1 MKEGYSLE
9 ELRRIL
15 EVYPSNEVFEYF
27 YNALLSE
34 MITDIQIFFNDDNL
48 TIGDLSEGEKKLL
61 LLKAAFEFVAQEDS
75 LFMLDEPDSH
85 IHLDNKKHIIDIL
98 EQYKDNRQFIV
109 MTHSPTLTKC
119 IKDLDNDN
127 ENRVYV
133 LDNGKNIST
142 SKTKQIEHLVGDFWN
157 SQEQTVFL
165 SSHKNMVLLVE
176 GKHDKEHII
185 NAWKHYKNDY
195 PTLDFDVFSM
205 DCAENISQLLTGLR
219 TSEFQDRKKYVGIFD
234 NDEAGINACNHT
246 QVKYLKNKQ
255 SKKCKNKFFAITYS
269 KPENYKEKHWTV
281 ESLLPLNKY
290 ESIYKKAIETH
301 SFEAKKID
309 DISHDIQKR
318 VKGMLA
324 DESKNYSKQDLI
336 EFKKIFDILNE
347 INNIGKQPQP
357 QDISNKEDHIKQK
370 VKEKNEVF
378 RIGNLITEITDA
390 KTYEESFI
398 PIYGSYKNKVIE
410 AKYDLN
416 SKKVVYNDLVG
427 SPSAMANQAV
437 WDMGAPKTST
447 RNGLTFWKYEKG
459 RDLKDLHEKI

>member
-1 MKEGYSLE
+1 
-9 ELRRIL
+9 
-15 EVYPSNEVFEYF
+15 
-27 YNALLSE
+27 
-34 MITDIQIFFNDDNL
+34 
-48 TIGDLSEGEKKLL
+48 
-61 LLKAAFEFVAQEDS
+61 
-75 LFMLDEPDSH
+75 MLDEPDSH

-109 MTHSPTLTKC
+109 TTHSPTLTKC

-157 SQEQTVFL
+157 LQEQTVFL
-165 SSHKNMVLLVE
+165 SSHKNMILLVE

-195 PTLDFDVFSM
+195 PTLDFDVFDFGGETNLVPM
-205 DCAENISQLLTGLR
+205 LIGLR
-219 TSEFQDRKKYVGIFD
+219 EANFFDKKYIAVFD
-234 NDEAGINACNHT
+234 NDSAGCKSFNKDKFDKKENFIYAKLKDNNQLSHSNLFGTLLPKKDDHNGDFTIENMFCDKKYQQALSIAFANQRFDKLSIEEISKNIKINAKN
-246 QVKYLKNKQ
+246 QLANMSKEFVKED
-255 SKKCKNKFFAITYS
+255 FD
-269 KPENYKEKHWTV
+269 H
-281 ESLLPLNKY
+281 
-290 ESIYKKAIETH
+290 
-301 SFEAKKID
+301 
-309 DISHDIQKR
+309 
-318 VKGMLA
+318 
-324 DESKNYSKQDLI
+324 
-336 EFKKIFDILNE
+336 FKKLFDILNE
-347 INNIGKQPQP
+347 INNIGKQP

-370 VKEKNEVF
+370 VKETNEAF
-378 RIGNLITEITDA
+378 RIGNLITEVTDA

-416 SKKVVYNDLVG
+416 SKNVVYNELVG

-459 RDLKDLHEKI
+459 RDLKDLHEEI